1 MNETKAIKNISKN
14 KPKSQ
19 NSLIKYCST
28 KYIFNWNGFWMSVI
42 MKEKNSGT
50 NQKLW
55 YSVLIVN
62 PNIFND
68 YH

>member
-1 MNETKAIKNISKN
+1 
-14 KPKSQ
+14 
-19 NSLIKYCST
+19 
-28 KYIFNWNGFWMSVI
+28 MSVI

>member
-28 KYIFNWNGFWMSVI
+28 KYI
-42 MKEKNSGT
+42 
-50 NQKLW
+50 
-55 YSVLIVN
+55 LIRTD
-62 PNIFND
+62 FGCR
-68 YH
+68 